1 MAPKKKK
8 KKGKKKKKEYDPPVY
23 QIPIYED
30 PELVTPKVELTIR
43 HAEMEIPND
52 AMTLK
57 LTFLITTKIGRVA
70 KAISKHHQESIT
82 DVIICH
88 DKYDPLEALN
98 HEMTL
103 EKCGISGP
111 EANLYYDYLPFS
123 YPLIGWPYS
132 STFRQLAKK
141 TR

>member
-1 MAPKKKK
+1 M
-8 KKGKKKKKEYDPPVY
+8 Y

-43 HAEMEIPND
+43 HAEMDIPND

-57 LTFLITTKIGRVA
+57 LTMLITAKIGRVA

-82 DVIICH
+82 DVIVCK
-88 DKYDPLEALN
+88 DKYDPAEALN

-103 EKCGISGP
+103 EKCGIVGP
-111 EANLYYDYLPFS
+111 
-123 YPLIGWPYS
+123 
-132 STFRQLAKK
+132 
-141 TR
+141 